1 MEKGFLHV
9 VGRNDEDE
17 FLESGCTKTRLTGVA
32 GCYVLWKVPRG
43 QLMQFFCMDFESE
56 GIKGYKSILNGTEE
70 QRQDMMKEA
79 IGVYG
84 EKFESLS
91 EREAIDLLNIMYS
104 INIKSHLSLPGKIS
118 EYAHLLH
125 RERTVPEDVRRT
137 LDKRL
142 SKQMET
148 DFEAANYYMSRALA
162 NDREAEKQLLVVG
175 NRLELVELPG
185 KSILLKNDVIP
196 RERFPGTRY
205 YNCTALARRGTDYF
219 IVMARLSLMDTE
231 EGIKLIGAQF
241 LEKKHLAAPE
251 ASMII
256 KRTEYL
262 MVYHVADKECFG
274 QALLVEKPCVEREQ
288 HEKGILYTQFK
299 RDNNHYK
306 KQTYF
311 MNDDIFGLYFLMEE
325 GKLVAAAYSEEG
337 INDINKF
344 FSRPCFSKCLTREK
358 AFYSESPLFYHI
370 VHQEEGR

>member
-17 FLESGCTKTRLTGVA
+17 FLESGCTATRLTGVA
-32 GCYVLWKVPRG
+32 GCYILWKVPRG
-43 QLMQFFCMDFESE
+43 QLMQFFCIDFESE
-56 GIKGYKSILNGTEE
+56 GIKGYKSLLNGSKE

-84 EKFESLS
+84 ENFESLS
-91 EREAIDLLNIMYS
+91 EIDAIDLLNIMYS
-104 INIKSHLSLPGKIS
+104 VNLKAHLPLPGKTS
-118 EYAHLLH
+118 EYAHLIH
-125 RERTVPEDVRRT
+125 RERTVPEDARRA

-142 SKQMET
+142 SKKMET

-162 NDREAEKQLLVVG
+162 NDIEAEKQLLVVG
-175 NRLELVELPG
+175 SRLELVALPG
-185 KSILLKNDVIP
+185 KCLLLKNDVIP
-196 RERFPGTRY
+196 RESFPGTRY
-205 YNCTALARRGTDYF
+205 VNCTSLARRGTEYF
-219 IVMARLSLMDTE
+219 ILMSRLSLMDTA

-241 LEKKHLAAPE
+241 LEKKQLSPYE

-262 MVYHVADKECFG
+262 IVYQVADKDCFG
-274 QALLVEKPCVEREQ
+274 EALLVEKPCVEREKQ
-288 HEKGILYTQFK
+288 EKGMLYTQFK
-299 RDNNHYK
+299 RDNNHK

-325 GKLVAAAYSEEG
+325 GKLVAATYSEEG

-344 FSRPCFSKCLTREK
+344 FSRPCFSKCLTMEK

-370 VHQEEGR
+370 VHQKEGK